1 MNTKMVILVAVAMVG
16 WFVYF
21 QFIDWLMMK
30 AQGLD
35 YFTFLKI

>member
-1 MNTKMVILVAVAMVG
+1 MKMVVLVAIAIVG
-16 WFVYF
+16 WFFYF